1 MKKLSPGVWTAL
13 LLLLGILLWEL
24 AAAGGHVNPFFF
36 SRPSLIWA
44 EFRTMMDNGSMARH
58 LGATLQE
65 AGLGLLFG
73 AVLGSLCGLGL
84 GMAPKVS
91 RALMPLLTG
100 LNGLPKLALGPL
112 IIIWFGLGLRSKA
125 LIAGLM
131 VFFVF
136 AFNLYA
142 GVRAVEE
149 ELITAVKL
157 LGGKSRQ
164 VMTKVI
170 LPACVP
176 WLLASLRT
184 SLGLSLS
191 GAIVGEYLGA
201 SRGMGWIIADAGE
214 RYDMERVLCCVAV
227 IVVVVVLLDGVGRLL
242 ERLLLRWRGPRS

>member
-44 EFRTMMDNGSMARH
+44 EFWTMMDNGSMARH

-73 AVLGSLCGLGL
+73 AVLGSLCGLG
-84 GMAPKVS
+84 
-91 RALMPLLTG
+91 LTG

-164 VMTKVI
+164 VMAKVI

-227 IVVVVVLLDGVGRLL
+227 IVVVVVLLDGVVRLL